1 MVYLYGSK
9 ELMILCEVNI
19 GYWALPSSIK
29 TRKRFLVDILTTNQ
43 RVGGSSPSWV
53 TILKYDKASIRWVEV
68 FFVAKILAYH
78 IVIVLLLI
86 GDCNKGRLI

>member
-1 MVYLYGSK
+1 MTKAQRIIKIDSILDEQLKIPYLKLG
-9 ELMILCEVNI
+9 ILAGVGLE
-19 GYWALPSSIK
+19 Y
-29 TRKRFLVDILTTNQ
+29 LTTNQ